1 MTLVGKRLYRK
12 AIANL
17 VKLPWDAELTGRPKL
32 RWEQGL
38 PKQIGVSR
46 ALAYRR
52 EPIQEIKLHGFG
64 DASGSGIGA
73 VVNAVVK
80 QESGR
85 DYPAACR
92 SQSQAFKRGFNYS
105 PS

>member
-1 MTLVGKRLYRK
+1 M
-12 AIANL
+12 
-17 VKLPWDAELTGRPKL
+17 KLAWDAELSGRLKL

-46 ALAYRR
+46 ALADRR
-52 EPIQEIKLHGFG
+52 EPIQEIKSHGFG
-64 DASGSGIGA
+64 DASGASIGA
-73 VVNAVVK
+73 FANAVVK

-92 SQSQAFKRGFNYS
+92 SQSQAF
-105 PS
+105 

>member
-1 MTLVGKRLYRK
+1 M
-12 AIANL
+12 ACW
-17 VKLPWDAELTGRPKL
+17 VKLAWDAELTGRLKL
-32 RWEQGL
+32 GWEQGL
-38 PKQIGVSR
+38 PKQIAVSL
-46 ALAYRR
+46 ALADRR

-64 DASGSGIGA
+64 DASGAGIGA

-92 SQSQAFKRGFNYS
+92 GQSQAF
-105 PS
+105 